1 MRPIFRHRRFG
12 TTLVALCAAVLTSLP
27 ASLFA
32 QDEAELRRQLRLV
45 QEEIDREQKLRQRE
59 QERDNTFAVSAN
71 ERLKR
76 LQSEKAVVK
85 AQTDSLAAELR
96 RLEAART
103 RQISTARW
111 YAKRHDDHNR
121 FLAGYADSLAELVKA
136 DFPYAR
142 EERLRSLEALKEQLS
157 VGAISPEEGTDRL
170 WSMLLAVLRSGSG
183 AENWSGTLATPEG
196 ELSGKYLRLGAVFM
210 ATDYTTSPVN
220 PTAQIVFGVGCGALT
235 VFIRYFGSY
244 AEGVSYAI
252 LIMNAAVWLRDKAFP
267 RKRFGAV
274 KTKKEAA

>member
-27 ASLFA
+27 ATLFA

-210 ATDYTTSPVN
+210 AFVSDDGREVHLMTRSGDEWLWRRLSDESEARAAVREALKVSEGKSAPALVPIPVQ
-220 PTAQIVFGVGCGALT
+220 ASAV
-235 VFIRYFGSY
+235 RSK
-244 AEGVSYAI
+244 AEGGD
-252 LIMNAAVWLRDKAFP
+252 R
-267 RKRFGAV
+267 
-274 KTKKEAA
+274 